1 MADKTCKMSLSVRP
15 VRTIVPFGEEL
26 CSQQGGLPGESQQS
40 CPEVP
45 GRLWRILRK
54 TGESVHRVLCV
65 RWICAKI
72 APMNGSR
79 RRPAR

>member
-1 MADKTCKMSLSVRP
+1 MPLSVRP
-15 VRTIVPFGEEL
+15 VRTIVLFGEEL

-54 TGESVHRVLCV
+54 TGENVGRVLCDGFV
-65 RWICAKI
+65 CAKI
-72 APMNGSR
+72 ASMNGSR